1 MGYNLS
7 NISKAWKPLNKNRIL
22 KHWSEKHTEIRL
34 IHSAKPNSI
43 RKTAIINLSSF
54 LKRFKKVLFS
64 IHIVGWGIY
73 LFAFLLFGG
82 VGERRLLFERVLGLD
97 EGWNK
102 SVYVS
107 VNRWIRALRRRG
119 DRRST
124 KLAYFKW
131 LCRFLRFLNLSAE
144 EDLEL
149 GDRRTSEERRE
160 ELIRKVLEG
169 LNPDGLVCMSP
180 EEVSMRVQDFCD
192 RLNEAGK
199 ARTAHSALNH
209 LRSFFK
215 HNGFENLDLEDC
227 NWRKS
232 RRIEYVPTKG
242 EVYKMAEHCDPRG
255 KAIILCVFQSGL
267 RNATLRAL
275 NYGDIKEQLE
285 KGNTIIT
292 VKVDSKLRERIPEA
306 CKEDAEYYTFFGKE
320 ATEAL
325 REYIEWR
332 IKKHGR
338 IGEDE
343 PLFAPYEAF
352 SNKPEAGHYLS
363 EDSLQRLIKRA
374 AKRARIK
381 EWKNIRFHSLRK
393 TFRAVL
399 DAGYIDGGQMAEDDK
414 EYLMG
419 HRLPSQKEPY
429 HNANVNVLAERYMKL
444 KWEPEGAM
452 TESAKIEAIKAFARS
467 LGITEIDVKMA
478 RIRQSKP
485 NLSEEEALGKIIRE
499 ELGITKPRP
508 ETPQKRTDKDPKKVI
523 EEDELESYLAQG
535 WDVQTVLPSGKIL
548 VRKPN
553 I

>member
-1 MGYNLS
+1 MC
-7 NISKAWKPLNKNRIL
+7 
-22 KHWSEKHTEIRL
+22 
-34 IHSAKPNSI
+34 
-43 RKTAIINLSSF
+43 
-54 LKRFKKVLFS
+54 
-64 IHIVGWGIY
+64 
-73 LFAFLLFGG
+73 
-82 VGERRLLFERVLGLD
+82 VGERRLLFERILGLD

-124 KLAYFKW
+124 KMAYFKW
-131 LCRFLRFLNLSAE
+131 LCRFLRFLNLSAG

-149 GDRRTSEERRE
+149 GDRRTSEQRRE

-169 LNPDGLVCMSP
+169 LNPDTLVRMSP
-180 EEVSMRVQDFCD
+180 EEVSSRIQDFCD

-215 HNGFENLDLEDC
+215 HNGFENLDMEDY

-232 RRIEYVPTKG
+232 KKGEYVPTKG

-255 KAIILCVFQSGL
+255 RAIILCAFQSGL

-275 NYGDIKEQLE
+275 TYGDIKEQLE
-285 KGNTIIT
+285 KDNNIIT
-292 VKVDSKLRERIPEA
+292 IKVDSKLRQRIPEA
-306 CKEDAEYYTFFGKE
+306 CKEDVEYFTFFGKE
-320 ATEAL
+320 ATQAL
-325 REYIEWR
+325 KEYIEWR
-332 IKKHGR
+332 IKKYGQ
-338 IGEDE
+338 IGKEE

-352 SNKPEAGHYLS
+352 SNKHEAGRYLS

-381 EWKNIRFHSLRK
+381 EWKNVRFHSLRK

-419 HRLPSQKEPY
+419 HTLPSQKEPY

-444 KWEPEGAM
+444 KWETEGAM
-452 TESAKIEAIKAFARS
+452 TETAKIEAIKAFARS
-467 LGITEIDVKMA
+467 LGIKEIDVKMA
-478 RIRQSKP
+478 AAKKAEP

-499 ELGITKPRP
+499 GLGIAKP
-508 ETPQKRTDKDPKKVI
+508 ETPQKKMSRDPKKVI
-523 EEDELESYLAQG
+523 KEDQLERYLAQG
-535 WDVQTVLPSGKIL
+535 WDVQTVLPSGRILIRKIA
-548 VRKPN
+548 
-553 I
+553 